1 MLVVCS
7 QSVDTH
13 IFCLQILELEGQMK
27 DMELKMKELEVKLA
41 ESETKL
47 EESEKIK
54 CDLKEEVDRLRASEV
69 R

>member
-1 MLVVCS
+1 
-7 QSVDTH
+7 
-13 IFCLQILELEGQMK
+13 MK
-27 DMELKMKELEVKLA
+27 DMESKVKELEMKLA

-69 R
+69 S